1 MEREHA
7 AGREQAGDGLSQN
20 VTPVKEAFG
29 MFRWLST
36 RTPSVSDTS
45 LATVGWQA
53 IAT

>member
-29 MFRWLST
+29 MF
-36 RTPSVSDTS
+36 
-45 LATVGWQA
+45 ATVGWQA